1 MDMLLTFWSL
11 CLLSPVI
18 YWGLRRGGRRL
29 RVRCRTRRR
38 WVADPGPP
46 PRLTRDRPPLE
57 RLVADL
63 HRLEEDFRR
72 IERTNPPAKMLRLQ
86 AVSLA
91 YDDVLCECC
100 LALGL
105 PEPADRPLRGV
116 DRLQAECELAR
127 HGLTW

>member
-1 MDMLLTFWSL
+1 MEVFAIVIVTLFVLPALISRLLRMA
-11 CLLSPVI
+11 
-18 YWGLRRGGRRL
+18 LRRRRMRL
-29 RVRCRTRRR
+29 R
-38 WVADPGPP
+38 WVVKPGPP
-46 PRLTRDRPPLE
+46 PRLTRDRPTLE

-63 HRLEEDFRR
+63 QRLEEQFRR
-72 IERTNPPAKMLRLQ
+72 IDNSDMPAKMQRLQ

-105 PEPADRPLRGV
+105 PEPGQRPFRGADRMHTEL
-116 DRLQAECELAR
+116 ELAR

>member
-18 YWGLRRGGRRL
+18 YWALRRARRRL
-29 RVRCRTRRR
+29 RSWYRTRNR
-38 WVADPGPP
+38 WVVTPGPP
-46 PRLTRDRPPLE
+46 PRLTRDRPSLE

-63 HRLEEDFRR
+63 QRLEEQFRR
-72 IERTNPPAKMLRLQ
+72 IDCSNPPAKMERLQ

-105 PEPADRPLRGV
+105 PEPGQRPFSGV
-116 DRLQAECELAR
+116 DRVQAECELAR

>member
-1 MDMLLTFWSL
+1 MDMLFTFWSL

-18 YWGLRRGGRRL
+18 YWFLRRAGRRWHQRRL
-29 RVRCRTRRR
+29 ELRR
-38 WVADPGPP
+38 WVVTPGPP
-46 PRLTRDRPPLE
+46 PRLSRDRPSLE

-63 HRLEEDFRR
+63 QRLEEDFRR
-72 IERTNPPAKMLRLQ
+72 IERSNPPAKMVRLQ

-105 PEPADRPLRGV
+105 PEPGERPFRGV

>member
-1 MDMLLTFWSL
+1 
-11 CLLSPVI
+11 
-18 YWGLRRGGRRL
+18 
-29 RVRCRTRRR
+29 
-38 WVADPGPP
+38 
-46 PRLTRDRPPLE
+46 RPSLE

-63 HRLEEDFRR
+63 RRLEADLRR
-72 IERTNPPAKMLRLQ
+72 IESSDLPAKMQRLQ

-105 PEPADRPLRGV
+105 PEPAQRPFRGV
-116 DRLQAECELAR
+116 DRLHAELELAR